1 MVKTCISLKK
11 QQKNILDEISRLT
24 GIPLSVLIR
33 KGANLIIRQYA
44 DQGIVFNLDKYID
57 ETFKEHDQSLKE
69 LADE

>member
-11 QQKNILDEISRLT
+11 QQKKILDEISRLT